1 MDRHTFDFV
10 IPDTIYSGVRS
21 TSTVRTTNI
30 LLWQYIRCVSV
41 QTGNQ
46 IIARVGMGMQEIGN
60 LNESGRIRRRL
71 GVRMMSG

>member
-10 IPDTIYSGVRS
+10 IPDTIYSGVQ
-21 TSTVRTTNI
+21 STVRTTNI

-46 IIARVGMGMQEIGN
+46 IARVGMGMQEIGN
-60 LNESGRIRRRL
+60 LNESGRIRRHL